1 MSKVIK
7 SESYHILPSRREKL
21 INILFSEIIFLKKKS
36 KNFIDQKFFKIS
48 LEKLEYL
55 LNIVRDNETELSE
68 KNFNKIILI
77 IYKIFQV
84 ITEEIEIKE

>member
-7 SESYHILPSRREKL
+7 WESYHILPSRREKL

-36 KNFIDQKFFKIS
+36 KDFIDQKFFKIS

-68 KNFNKIILI
+68 KNFNRIILI

-84 ITEEIEIKE
+84 ITEEIKIK